1 MRLDKFL
8 ADMNFGSRKETKQL
22 IKKGGVSVNDQTIRS
37 DKYQVDEKKDQ
48 VKVDG
53 AIVTYQKDF
62 YYMLNKPAGVVSAT
76 VDNFDETVLDL
87 FDDEDFREDL
97 FPVGRLDK
105 DTEGLLLI
113 MNDGQLAHRLLSTKH
128 HVDKEYYAQVAG
140 VMTQADVQTFAQG
153 MLIDGGEQ
161 CLPAELTIEAV
172 DEAQQTSVIRLVLH
186 EGKFHQV
193 KRMVQAVGKEVTY
206 LKRLRMGQLWLD
218 TELPLGAY
226 RALSQAELSF
236 LAD

>member
-113 MNDGQLAHRLLSTKH
+113 MNDGQLAHRLLSPKH

-140 VMTQADVQTFAQG
+140 VMTPADVQTFAQG
-153 MLIDGGEQ
+153 MQIDGGEQ

-226 RALSQAELSF
+226 RALSQAELSL

>member
-22 IKKGGVSVNDQTIRS
+22 IKKGWVSVNDQIIRS
-37 DKYQVDEKKDQ
+37 DKHQVDEKKDQ
-48 VKVDG
+48 VKVEG
-53 AIVTYQKDF
+53 EIVVYQKDF
-62 YYMLNKPAGVVSAT
+62 YYLLNKPAGVVSAT

-113 MNDGQLAHRLLSTKH
+113 MNDGQLAHRLLSPKH
-128 HVDKEYYAQVAG
+128 HVDKEYYAEVAG
-140 VMTQADVQTFAQG
+140 IMTEEDVQIFAQG
-153 MLIDGGEQ
+153 LLIDGGEQ

-172 DEAQQTSVIRLVLH
+172 DEGQQTSVIRLVLH

-206 LKRLRMGQLWLD
+206 LKRLRMGKLWLD
-218 TELPLGAY
+218 AELPLGAY
-226 RALSQAELSF
+226 RPLTQAELS
-236 LAD
+236 LLED

>member
-113 MNDGQLAHRLLSTKH
+113 MNDGQLAHRLLSPKH

-226 RALSQAELSF
+226 RALSQAELSL